1 MTAASS
7 FHDEPQPTEPAREIV
22 PFGDAIRQAAYEAV
36 PQAKFIASVF
46 DPIADAVQAMPEMR
60 AIREVLAEV
69 LDSTAYGCPYLL
81 QDGSEGT
88 YGPNT
93 CNQGCRD
100 EPECMTGDF
109 IKLPKSVRQWA
120 TSWATS

>member
-46 DPIADAVQAMPEMR
+46 DPIADACARYIGQPVTIDRVADMFG
-60 AIREVLAEV
+60 ATEV
-69 LDSTAYGCPYLL
+69 
-81 QDGSEGT
+81 EG
-88 YGPNT
+88 
-93 CNQGCRD
+93 
-100 EPECMTGDF
+100 
-109 IKLPKSVRQWA
+109 A
-120 TSWATS
+120 A